1 MSLLT
6 LPFEYADT
14 FVVLL
19 LDDPLSALDHQTA
32 CTIVCKCLD
41 GPLADSRT
49 VVLVTHRTELCR
61 GLAKQLIE
69 ISECTARPLDL
80 SSGISTEV
88 SRVMSSE
95 SENTSGEWSQGQEQE
110 KANVPVKFIED
121 EKRVH
126 GGVRATVYWEYIKAG
141 RFTWWAILLCILVLG
156 RLVDV
161 GETWFLKSWGESYDK
176 PSVQATSSPFDGLPS
191 PEDNVRP
198 WLLGFFFFAAVE
210 STLSVI
216 SQSIMLAIVYFAG
229 RQMFK
234 DTLERV
240 SHATFRFYDIT
251 PVGRLMNRMTSDIGT
266 VDGNVS
272 SQFTSV
278 AWLIIRWMIS
288 LVIIGSVTP
297 IFLLFA
303 LAMTASFVVIFNRF
317 LPALQSLRRLEVGF

>member
-1 MSLLT
+1 VSLLT
-6 LPFEYADT
+6 LPIEYANT

-69 ISECTARPLDL
+69 ISECTARALDPI
-80 SSGISTEV
+80 SGISTEV

-126 GGVRATVYWEYIKAG
+126 GGVRAAVYWEYIKAG

-176 PSVQATSSPFDGLPS
+176 PSVQATSGPFDGLPS

-198 WLLGFFFFAAVE
+198 WLLGFFLFAAVE

-229 RQMFK
+229 RQMFE

-272 SQFTSV
+272 SLFTSV

-303 LAMTASFVVIFNRF
+303 LVMTASFMVIFNRF